1 MNDSRAQLVAMA
13 RANMAY
19 VKSDTI
25 PQEPDVYRV
34 PVTNYYDRDRWAR
47 EMELV
52 FRRLPLMLAMSTE
65 LKQPG
70 DYKAMHAAGVPVLIT
85 RGHDG
90 GVRAFLNICSHRGA
104 VVVEEGLGSA
114 RRYACPYHAW
124 TYDQTGALVGILSQK
139 DFGDVD
145 TSCLGLVALPV
156 AERAGLIWVQ
166 LTAEPTVD
174 VDTFLCGYDEM
185 LAHFEFA
192 DWHVVSRRSIAGPNW
207 KVAYDGYLDLYH
219 LPILH
224 KNTFGTSIPNRAYY
238 NSWGPHQR
246 VSGPNPKLLEL
257 EDQPEDTWP
266 ADRLIGGVWTIFP
279 HISIAGFQAGGRGAL
294 ISQLFPGDDPDSS
307 VTVQTYVLDHE
318 PDTEER
324 EAAEKQADF
333 LEYVVREEDYATGLR
348 IQKAVKVTARP
359 DFLFGRNEGG
369 GHRFHGWVDRI
380 LATPTAELPSLF
392 VRPTG

>member
-1 MNDSRAQLVAMA
+1 MTDSRAQLVAMA
-13 RANMAY
+13 REAIGH

-34 PVTNYYDRDRWAR
+34 PARNYYDPVRWEQEMAR
-47 EMELV
+47 V
-52 FRRLPLMLAMSTE
+52 FRRLPLMLALSAE
-65 LKQPG
+65 LRAPG
-70 DYKAMHAAGVPVLIT
+70 DYKAMHAAGVPVLTT
-85 RGHDG
+85 RGADG
-90 GVRAFLNICSHRGA
+90 AVRAFLNICSHRAA
-104 VVVEEGLGSA
+104 VLVEDGVGSA
-114 RRYACPYHAW
+114 RRFSCPYHAW
-124 TYDQTGALVGILSQK
+124 TYDQDGALVGILSRD
-139 DFGDVD
+139 DFGHVD

-156 AERAGLIWVQ
+156 LERAGLIWVQ
-166 LTAEPTVD
+166 LTTEPAVD
-174 VDTFLCGYDEM
+174 IATFLCGYDE
-185 LAHFEFA
+185 LLEHFEFA

-238 NSWGPHQR
+238 HAWGPHQR
-246 VSGPNPKLLEL
+246 VSGPNPKLVEL
-257 EDQPEDTWP
+257 EARPEEEWP
-266 ADRLIGGVWTIFP
+266 IDRLIGGVWTIFP
-279 HISIAGFQAGGRGAL
+279 HISIASFQAGGRGAL

-324 EAAEKQADF
+324 EAAEKQADL

-348 IQKAVKVTARP
+348 IQKSVKVVGRP
-359 DFLFGRNEGG
+359 DLLFGRNEGG

-380 LATPTAELPSLF
+380 LATDDADLPGLF
-392 VRPTG
+392 TRPT